1 MNAPILHESSRGI
14 STYSVESSLLQRRI
28 LFFNEEVNALS
39 SIQLIEHML
48 YLEADNPEAEI
59 TVCINSPGGEVV
71 SGLAVYDAMRMIE
84 CPIRTVCTGTAASMA
99 SIIFLGG
106 DKREM
111 LDHTKIMIHDP
122 LISQSAG
129 AKKALDFEKE
139 AAQLMEARSV
149 LAGIIA
155 DRCGRSIEEV
165 LEKTKEDCFMD
176 VKQAIEF
183 GIATGSCKHI

>member
-155 DRCGRSIEEV
+155 DRSGRSIEEV

-183 GIATGSCKHI
+183 GIATGICKHI

>member
-1 MNAPILHESSRGI
+1 MNVPILHESSRGI

-28 LFFNEEVNALS
+28 LFFNEEVNAVS

-48 YLEADNPEAEI
+48 YLEADDPDGEI

-71 SGLAVYDAMRMIE
+71 SGLTVYDAMRMLK
-84 CPIRTVCTGTAASMA
+84 CPIRTVCTGMAASMA
-99 SIIFLGG
+99 SIIFMGG

-122 LISQSAG
+122 LISQPAG
-129 AKKALDFEKE
+129 TKKALDLEKE
-139 AAQLMEARSV
+139 AERLMEARSV

-155 DRCGRSIEEV
+155 ERCGRSIEEV
-165 LEKTKEDCFMD
+165 LEKTREDCFMD
-176 VKQAIEF
+176 VKQAMEF
-183 GIATGSCKHI
+183 GIATGVCEHI